1 MAKKKTQELQ
11 HGDTVTSKFFK
22 GTGVVIGFSE
32 VRSDR
37 VVAEGDLGNTQTLVE
52 VGVPDED
59 FRLRI
64 RLRELERVD
73 VS

>member
-1 MAKKKTQELQ
+1 MTKTDELQ
-11 HGDTVTSKFFK
+11 HGETVTSKFFK

-37 VVAEGDLGNTQTLVE
+37 KVRPDELGNTQTLVE

-64 RLRELERVD
+64 RPRELERAD

>member
-1 MAKKKTQELQ
+1 MSEIQ
-11 HGDTVTSKFFK
+11 HGDIVTSKFFK
-22 GTGVVIGFSE
+22 GAGVVVGTSE

-64 RLRELERVD
+64 RPRELERAD